1 MISTFLVNNSAAVP
15 IAFWLAVLVSAIV
28 GWALTRFA
36 WRLALVLVSGAA
48 LLGVLLLTMSPSSGE
63 PEAFCAV
70 QFSIPFQGI
79 DTLANLAMML
89 PLALFGAL
97 ATRRPVAVFAA
108 ASGLSALIELV
119 QALVAALGRACDTDD
134 WFMNSIG
141 AALGAIIAA
150 GVLVL
155 DAGRRTRAAASV
167 RS

>member
-1 MISTFLVNNSAAVP
+1 
-15 IAFWLAVLVSAIV
+15 
-28 GWALTRFA
+28 
-36 WRLALVLVSGAA
+36 
-48 LLGVLLLTMSPSSGE
+48 
-63 PEAFCAV
+63 V